1 MKKKT
6 IIILSLVSAV
16 LSLIYVIFGYYGINR
31 YIGLHFCSTKSHVKN
46 YSKLEKSDDKARVV
60 LSLTTTPE
68 RLHKLKPTISSLL
81 DQTTKVDEI
90 AISIP
95 YGKKYKI
102 PEYLND
108 IAQIYRYAVNYG
120 DAGNLIP
127 TVLREREGDTKI
139 ILVKDNVIYGKD
151 FVETIV
157 DKSKKS
163 PDKAIAVKK
172 LESGR
177 GVLVKPDFFDI
188 SVTDYNSKDCCGKW
202 LSKKL
207 LKDVDVIEYGENYKA
222 WN

>member
-1 MKKKT
+1 
-6 IIILSLVSAV
+6 
-16 LSLIYVIFGYYGINR
+16 
-31 YIGLHFCSTKSHVKN
+31 VKN
-46 YSKLEKSDDKARVV
+46 YSKLDKADDKTRVV

-68 RLHKLKPTISSLL
+68 RLDKLKPTIVSLL
-81 DQTTKVDEI
+81 DQTAKVDEI
-90 AISIP
+90 AISVP

-102 PEYLND
+102 PPYLKN

-127 TVLREREGDTKI
+127 TLLREREGDTKI
-139 ILVKDNVIYGKD
+139 ILVKDNIVYGKD
-151 FVETIV
+151 FVEV
-157 DKSKKS
+157 MVERSNKS
-163 PDKAIAVKK
+163 PDKAVAVKK
-172 LESGR
+172 IDGDR

-188 SVTDYNSKDCCGKW
+188 SVTDYNDKECCGKW